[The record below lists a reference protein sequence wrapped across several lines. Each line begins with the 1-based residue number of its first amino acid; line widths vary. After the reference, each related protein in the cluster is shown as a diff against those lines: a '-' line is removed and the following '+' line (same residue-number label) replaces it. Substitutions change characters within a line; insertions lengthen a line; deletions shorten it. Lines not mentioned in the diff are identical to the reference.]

1 MSKNVMT
8 KALIYPGQESDLA
21 ELACAVGKIMD
32 KLLLPLVFDETLQ
45 TEKEWRAD
53 WAPEIEET
61 KAIVKNTVD
70 AKLES
75 CLREYVYMFER
86 WKQTEKEVD
95 TIEAAAVAKTLA
107 VPEVR
112 QMLFAPDQAEA

>member
-8 KALIYPGQESDLA
+8 KALIYPGQENDLA

-112 QMLFAPDQAEA
+112 QMLFAPDQAEV